1 MLPSQWTRPRLIP
14 RRAGLLALLV
24 ALLIALSAPAQEFV
38 KRSLVLAG
46 DPTPVSLNA
55 DVVGTWMDG
64 GERVFLLRRDVWIE
78 QGLNKI
84 SMPECVVWV
93 DEQRQKQT
101 GIYYLTVYGEGKVD
115 VREASQQSL
124 GTRALLEL
132 ATRGQLTIK
141 ARTRTLHAD
150 WSKDPVFERAKLERK
165 IARDAPAVQTTN
177 YQMSSLERPGPAPA
191 APPAAEA
198 TGVSPPPAWTPPPVA
213 NPVMPLSSQQA
224 LASTM
229 PPGPPVAAPATSPA
243 IAPPPP
249 PGQLPAVESTFVPP
263 PSPVP
268 PVMPVL
274 PTQFAQPTVPGES
287 IRELPGAGSPPSS
300 PGRPPLTRTEPPPDT
315 APLRKLNVRPRS
327 SQDYKLQTKFD
338 PATGETAWIVTGGIL
353 LTISNPSQDIGI
365 VDMEADRL
373 VFWTKGKSQN
383 MFNPA
388 GETDNSRQY
397 EFYLAG
403 NVEIRS
409 TPKKRSP
416 KDPEP
421 RTQTVRADEVFYNV
435 ARNTAVAIKADVEL
449 QDPKLLYP
457 LHVTANELFQ
467 YGPKLFRADRSE
479 VFSSGLPSDP
489 GLKVVI
495 NQSELEELD
504 EPRRN
509 IFGLQFRDPTTG
521 QVVDEPQRIYRG
533 RNMTLRLNDVPIFY
547 LPYIQGDPQDP
558 LGPLDNL
565 GLNYNRIFG
574 FQILSTWNVYDLLG
588 FRPLPGTRWRFDVDY
603 LSERG
608 PALGTFFNYAGAPIF
623 GSEGR
628 NETLFKLY
636 GILDNGVDILGGN
649 PDRGQFNVVQTVPPP
664 EIILPMTH
672 PYARGRALWR
682 TNTLDMPYGFMVQ
695 AQVSGLSD
703 RNYMEQFFNYEFNN
717 SFNQETFVYGKQQQ
731 GNWAWTLLGEARI
744 RNWVTETNWFPKANG
759 FLLGQKFFDLF
770 TYNLRGSAGMAQLLP
785 THEPT
790 FAYLPTDVFT
800 NTARLDLMQ
809 DISLPFQLGAF
820 KIVPYGIIDLT
831 YYSEDVNKNDVGRF
845 LGGGGARASVPL
857 SRLYP
862 EAQSELFNL
871 NGLFHKIVFAGNYYN
886 VYSNTEINQLP
897 QLDRLN
903 DDTTDQALRDIRPR
917 QPQLNPANAA
927 NLMNSNEFNPQ
938 FYALRRLVDTRVDS
952 LQFLNV
958 FQFDVRQ
965 RLQTKRGFPGN
976 QHIIDWMILDVGAS
990 VFPQANRDN
999 FGETFGI
1006 LYYDW
1011 TWNVGDMT
1019 SLVSSGWADPIGGGP
1034 RVFNIG
1040 ANFMRSDRTN
1050 LYLGYRELD
1059 PLNSKAV
1066 IGGITY
1072 VLSAKYAVT
1081 GSSIYDF
1088 GVNTQ
1093 VNTLALSRIGTDLTM
1108 TLGISYNSIL
1118 QNFGVNFIILPNLFG
1133 RSGNPMAAMN
1143 TLTPGAPGAAP
1154 PGSGGPGGFGSGG
1167 MTR

>member
-1 MLPSQWTRPRLIP
+1 MSP
-14 RRAGLLALLV
+14 RAGLPALLV
-24 ALLIALSAPAQEFV
+24 GLAFALSASAQEFV
-38 KRSLVLAG
+38 KRSLVTAG
-46 DPTPVSLNA
+46 DPTPIALNA
-55 DVVGTWMDG
+55 NHIATWLDG
-64 GERVFLLRRDVWIE
+64 GERVFLLRGDVWIE
-78 QGLNKI
+78 QGLNKV

-93 DEQRQKQT
+93 DEQRKKGT
-101 GIYYLTVYGEGKVD
+101 GIYYLAAYGEGQVAI
-115 VREASQQSL
+115 REAAQQTL

-132 ATRGQLTIK
+132 ATRGELRIK
-141 ARTRTLHAD
+141 ARQNRVIQAD
-150 WSKDPVFERAKLERK
+150 WSKDPVFGRAKLERK
-165 IARDAPAVQTTN
+165 IAGAPPAIQTTN
-177 YQMSSLERPGPAPA
+177 YQTSGLEKPAAPASVPPPPPAWNPPAMNSAPSSAPRLDSPPASVPGVLPSALPA
-191 APPAAEA
+191 APPSQPTVAPTA
-198 TGVSPPPAWTPPPVA
+198 T
-213 NPVMPLSSQQA
+213 
-224 LASTM
+224 
-229 PPGPPVAAPATSPA
+229 PA
-243 IAPPPP
+243 IAPPKAPSSV
-249 PGQLPAVESTFVPP
+249 LAVQSSFVPP

-268 PVMPVL
+268 PVL
-274 PTQFAQPTVPGES
+274 PAQFAPPTTPGES
-287 IRELPGAGSPPSS
+287 IRELPGALPVSPS
-300 PGRPPLTRTEPPPDT
+300 PARPPLAPAQPVDT

-327 SQDYKLQTKFD
+327 GQDYKLQTKFD
-338 PATGETAWIVTGGIL
+338 PATGETAWIVTGGII
-353 LTISNPSQDIGI
+353 LTISNPSKDISI

-373 VFWTKGKSQN
+373 VFWTKGKSQGLFDN
-383 MFNPA
+383 MRSPT
-388 GETDNSRQY
+388 GETENSRQY

-409 TPKKRSP
+409 IAKKKNV
-416 KDPEP
+416 KDSEAE
-421 RTQTVRADEVFYNV
+421 TQIVRADEVFYNV
-435 ARNTAVAIKADVEL
+435 ARNTAVALKADVEFH
-449 QDPKLLYP
+449 DPKLLYP

-467 YGPKLFRADRSE
+467 YGPKLFKAERSE

-495 NQSELEELD
+495 NQAEVEELD

-521 QVVDEPQRIYRG
+521 QTIDEPQRIFRG
-533 RNMTLRLNDVPIFY
+533 RNMTLRLNDIPIFY
-547 LPYIQGDPQDP
+547 LPYVQGDPEDP
-558 LGPLDNL
+558 LGPLDNVA
-565 GLNYNRIFG
+565 LNYNRIFG
-574 FQILSTWNVYDLLG
+574 FQLLTTWNVYDLLG
-588 FRPLPGTRWRFDVDY
+588 FRPVPGTRWRFDVDY
-603 LSERG
+603 LSRRG

-623 GSEGR
+623 GWEGR

-636 GILDNGVDILGGN
+636 GILDNGTDILGGN

-682 TNTLDMPYGFMVQ
+682 TNSQDLPYGFMAQ

-703 RNYMEQFFNYEFNN
+703 RNYLEQFFNYEFNT
-717 SFNQETFVYGKQQQ
+717 SFNQETFAYVKQQQ
-731 GNWAWTLLGEARI
+731 ANWAWTLLGEARI
-744 RNWVTETNWFPKANG
+744 RNWVTETNWFPKADG
-759 FLLGQKFFDLF
+759 YLLGQKFFDLF
-770 TYNLRGSAGMAQLLP
+770 TYNMRANAGMAQLLP

-809 DISLPFQLGAF
+809 DISLPFTLGAF
-820 KIVPYGIIDLT
+820 KLVPYGIVDLT

-845 LGGGGARASVPL
+845 LGGGGARASMPL

-871 NGLFHKIVFAGNYYN
+871 NGLYHKIVFAGNYYN
-886 VYSNTEINQLP
+886 VYSNTTINQLP

-958 FQFDVRQ
+958 FQFDMRQ

-1066 IGGITY
+1066 LGGITY
-1072 VLSAKYAVT
+1072 VLSAKYALT
-1081 GSSIYDF
+1081 ASSIYDF
-1088 GVNTQ
+1088 GVHTQ

-1143 TLTPGAPGAAP
+1143 TFTPGAPGGGGP
-1154 PGSGGPGGFGSGG
+1154 GPGSGGPGGFAGGG
-1167 MTR
+1167 MSR